1 MITFSKLGEAGRL
14 GNQLFQYAALKSAG
28 LRRGY
33 EVRIPDPNE
42 MEWHGQKCL
51 LNNFNLDCNYLNG
64 QDDIFNKF
72 FELGIGE
79 FDERILNLPDET
91 DLYGFFQNVNYF
103 QDYDSQIR
111 EEFKLKQ
118 ELVDAAGAYLNKF
131 DKEVVSVHFRR
142 GDNTDGTNLLPA
154 NYLGGSGSL
163 SRDTILH
170 SHLDDSLEYFKDK
183 DVYYL
188 VFSGGSRDPE
198 LGNKE
203 DLAWCRDNFN
213 GDNIFYS
220 EGHKDILDFTIM
232 SMCDHN
238 IACHSTSFGWWAAYL
253 NSNPNKIVVVPA
265 NYDLEKRDRQGMYPK
280 DFIQI

>member
-91 DLYGFFQNVNYF
+91 DLYGF
-103 QDYDSQIR
+103 
-111 EEFKLKQ
+111 L
-118 ELVDAAGAYLNKF
+118 
-131 DKEVVSVHFRR
+131 
-142 GDNTDGTNLLPA
+142 
-154 NYLGGSGSL
+154 
-163 SRDTILH
+163 
-170 SHLDDSLEYFKDK
+170 
-183 DVYYL
+183 
-188 VFSGGSRDPE
+188 
-198 LGNKE
+198 
-203 DLAWCRDNFN
+203 
-213 GDNIFYS
+213 
-220 EGHKDILDFTIM
+220 
-232 SMCDHN
+232 
-238 IACHSTSFGWWAAYL
+238 
-253 NSNPNKIVVVPA
+253 
-265 NYDLEKRDRQGMYPK
+265 
-280 DFIQI
+280 